1 MEEKRKNSIARIN
14 ANRRY
19 NEKAYD
25 RFSLTFKK
33 GYKDE
38 LKAIAEKEGYSLNS
52 FINEAIQEKIERLGG
67 KE

>member
-1 MEEKRKNSIARIN
+1 MEEKKGTAQTRATNK
-14 ANRRY
+14 Y
-19 NEKAYD
+19 NLKAYD
-25 RFSLTFKK
+25 RFSLMFKK

-67 KE
+67 RE